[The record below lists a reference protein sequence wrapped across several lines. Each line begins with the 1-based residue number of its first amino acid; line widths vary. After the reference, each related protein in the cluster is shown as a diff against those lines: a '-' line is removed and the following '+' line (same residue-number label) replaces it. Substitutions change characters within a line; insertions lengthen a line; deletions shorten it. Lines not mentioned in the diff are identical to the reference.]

1 MGRQLGRVQRKGN
14 RGEKERGTRSAGNS
28 VQEAFE
34 LKRGIFIS
42 DLTLGLNQIQIWFK
56 FT

>member
-14 RGEKERGTRSAGNS
+14 RGEKERGTRSARNS